1 MQVSRLRQMRGLSVR
16 CVPRGFSTVPNFSM
30 TDHPPGWPM
39 MEAPLM
45 ALAATICRATAVSI
59 VSELMRPPLVRR
71 RLSRKPRINIKWF
84 DADLLINI
92 TRDRDNSEEE
102 NHDTHA
108 DAGVSLS
115 CVSVRWW
122 ESRISRR
129 NKKATSRIALV
140 RG

>member
-1 MQVSRLRQMRGLSVR
+1 APDAWLIRALRAQGLLHRAELQHDRPSTGLADDGSSANGVGRYHLSRHCSVDR
-16 CVPRGFSTVPNFSM
+16 VGTHE
-30 TDHPPGWPM
+30 T
-39 MEAPLM
+39 
-45 ALAATICRATAVSI
+45 
-59 VSELMRPPLVRR
+59 PLVRR
-71 RLSRKPRINIKWF
+71 RLSRNPRINIKWF

-102 NHDTHA
+102 KHDTHA

>member
-1 MQVSRLRQMRGLSVR
+1 
-16 CVPRGFSTVPNFSM
+16 T
-30 TDHPPGWPM
+30 
-39 MEAPLM
+39 
-45 ALAATICRATAVSI
+45 
-59 VSELMRPPLVRR
+59 PLVRR
-71 RLSRKPRINIKWF
+71 RLSRNPRINIKGF

-102 NHDTHA
+102 KHDTHA

-140 RG
+140 RGRCAVVRKTTYRGKVGSTIRHTPKVS